1 MTDPQVIDA
10 LRAIIRQVAPDADTG
25 TLAPDED
32 FRRAFDIDS
41 FDHLR
46 IMAAVSERFGSDV
59 PEEQQGRLVTLRRL
73 ADWIIAAERQRN
85 P

>member
-1 MTDPQVIDA
+1 MNEAEIMEA
-10 LRAIIRQVAPDADTG
+10 LRAIIRQVAPDADMG
-25 TLAPDED
+25 TLALDED

-46 IMAAVSERFGSDV
+46 IMTAVSERFGSEV

-73 ADWIIAAERQRN
+73 AEWVMAG
-85 P
+85 